1 MLNCLSLKAAD
12 LVKQNETFVGGLCI
26 VSSVGVIEL
35 LEIRKIMAEVE
46 AEAVENPST
55 SDADSQQTEGKK
67 E

>member
-1 MLNCLSLKAAD
+1 M
-12 LVKQNETFVGGLCI
+12 
-26 VSSVGVIEL
+26 SSVGVIEL
-35 LEIRKIMAEVE
+35 SEIRKIMAEVE